1 MGHLDN
7 IIIWATCKSCAASIT
22 PFITASSYKAAITVG
37 GHPPPLLELAVPDLE
52 AVRVTGSPLQSLNF
66 NSAVPTPVAVHGL
79 GTLIIVDLCL
89 FFENLLCNS
98 ISELLAF
105 TPPLGELGQIKK

>member
-1 MGHLDN
+1 M
-7 IIIWATCKSCAASIT
+7 
-22 PFITASSYKAAITVG
+22 
-37 GHPPPLLELAVPDLE
+37 VP
-52 AVRVTGSPLQSLNF
+52 PLQSSNVKVAVP
-66 NSAVPTPVAVHGL
+66 SAVAEHGL